1 MSWLCGIF
9 HGAEMVLGYNQSHTP
24 VPCCLLAP
32 TGNRFPNTRLV
43 TMNQPA
49 RPAQTKLVL
58 AFFLI
63 YFIWGST
70 YLAIRYAIE
79 TIPPF
84 MMAGVRFTTAGT
96 LLYCFIRLTGQTNPS
111 LKQWLNLGLVGSFL
125 FLGGN
130 GLVVWAEQYI
140 TSGLAALLVST
151 LPLWLIMLD
160 WLWAGGP
167 PPTVKGLVGISLG
180 IIGTVVLIDPV
191 QITATDIY
199 IPGALVVVFASLLW
213 ATGSIYSKKF
223 TQPKSIFMSAA
234 CQMIGGGLALLL
246 TSTLLGE
253 WHDFV
258 PAGVTLVSLSAF
270 TYLVVFGSIVAI
282 SSYVWLLQNA
292 SAASVSTYAF
302 VNPAVAIFLGWLIAG
317 EEINGHIILG
327 AAIILAGV
335 ILVISAQ
342 NTRLVKDRA
351 ITGEQSS

>member
-1 MSWLCGIF
+1 MQQP
-9 HGAEMVLGYNQSHTP
+9 EP
-24 VPCCLLAP
+24 
-32 TGNRFPNTRLV
+32 
-43 TMNQPA
+43 PA
-49 RPAQTKLVL
+49 RATLVL

-84 MMAGVRFTTAGT
+84 LMAGVRFTTAGT
-96 LLYCFIRLTGQTNPS
+96 LLYAFMRARGVANPG
-111 LKQWLNLGLVGSFL
+111 LKQWFNLWIVGSLL

-151 LPLWLIMLD
+151 LPLWLTMLD

-167 PPTVKGLVGISLG
+167 PPTWRGMAGISLG

-191 QITATDIY
+191 NITATDIY
-199 IPGALVVVFASLLW
+199 VPGALVVVIGSVLW
-213 ATGSIYSKKF
+213 ATGSIYSKLF
-223 TQPKSIFMSAA
+223 TQPDSIFMSAA
-234 CQMIGGGLALLL
+234 CQMFGGGLSLLF
-246 TSTLLGE
+246 TSLVLGE
-253 WHDFV
+253 WTTFEPV
-258 PAGVTLVSLSAF
+258 GISLVSVSAF

-282 SSYVWLLQNA
+282 SSYVWLLKNA
-292 SAASVSTYAF
+292 SATSVSTYAF

-317 EEINGHIILG
+317 EEINAHILFG

-342 NTRLVKDRA
+342 SARTAGGDMKSV
-351 ITGEQSS
+351 